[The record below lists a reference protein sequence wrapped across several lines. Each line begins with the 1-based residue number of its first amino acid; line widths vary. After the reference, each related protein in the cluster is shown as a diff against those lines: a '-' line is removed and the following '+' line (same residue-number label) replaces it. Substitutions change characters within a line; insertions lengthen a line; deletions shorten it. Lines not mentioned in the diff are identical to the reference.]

1 LTSHLLR
8 FLRKRAQ
15 MPQFKVVSAKYVRI
29 LRRPLGIS
37 MKVLCIAQQK
47 GGVCKTTTTLS
58 LSAAWALEG
67 KRVLML
73 DLDPQANLT
82 RNILDYESLK
92 ADISQIYAGKM
103 RLSKAITPT
112 SSDNLFLVPARTALN
127 RVENLE
133 RSLSTYTTLRR
144 EIPKLGEA
152 YDYVVIDT
160 PPSLGL
166 FTVSALL
173 AATHVL
179 VPVQPTFFC
188 QEGLGDLN
196 QTIVEA
202 RENNTSLA
210 SVRYFMTLFDKRT
223 VISQELAGLLRERLG
238 KSLFSTMIRKNIAVE
253 ESQYAQKTI
262 FDYAPKSPGAQDY
275 RALAKEV
282 AVWLENAS

>member
-1 LTSHLLR
+1 
-8 FLRKRAQ
+8 
-15 MPQFKVVSAKYVRI
+15 
-29 LRRPLGIS
+29 

-47 GGVCKTTTTLS
+47 GGVCKTTTALS
-58 LSAAWALEG
+58 LSAAWALGG
-67 KRVLML
+67 KRVLMV
-73 DLDPQANLT
+73 DVDPQANLT
-82 RNILDYESLK
+82 RNILDYESLET
-92 ADISQIYAGKM
+92 DLSQIYAGKKH
-103 RLSKAITPT
+103 LSDAVAPAGMK
-112 SSDNLFLVPARTALN
+112 NLFLVPARTALN

-144 EIPKLGEA
+144 EIPKLGDR
-152 YDYVVIDT
+152 YDYVVLDT

-202 RENNTSLA
+202 RENNASLV

-223 VISQELAGLLRERLG
+223 VISQDLTGLLRERLG
-238 KSLFSTMIRKNIAVE
+238 KSLFATTIRKNIAIE

-262 FDYAPKSPGAQDY
+262 FEYAPKSPGAVDY

-282 AVWLENAS
+282 AAWLENGS

>member
-1 LTSHLLR
+1 
-8 FLRKRAQ
+8 
-15 MPQFKVVSAKYVRI
+15 
-29 LRRPLGIS
+29 

-47 GGVCKTTTTLS
+47 GGVCKTTTALS
-58 LSAAWALEG
+58 LSAAWALKG
-67 KRVLML
+67 RRVLMI
-73 DLDPQANLT
+73 DVDPQANLT
-82 RNILDYESLK
+82 RNILDYEELE
-92 ADISQIYAGKM
+92 ADVSQIYAGKLH
-103 RLSKAITPT
+103 LSDAARPT
-112 SSDNLFLVPARTALN
+112 ATKKLFIVPARTALN

-133 RSLSTYTTLRR
+133 RTLSTYTTLRR
-144 EIPKLGEA
+144 EIPKLKNA

-202 RENNTSLA
+202 RENNASLV
-210 SVRYFMTLFDKRT
+210 SVRYFMSLFDKRT
-223 VISQELAGLLRERLG
+223 VISQELAELLRERLG
-238 KSLFSTMIRKNIAVE
+238 KSLFATTIRKNIAVE

-262 FDYAPKSPGAQDY
+262 FEYAPKSPGAEDY
-275 RALAKEV
+275 RALAQEV
-282 AVWLENAS
+282 AAWLENA

>member
-1 LTSHLLR
+1 
-8 FLRKRAQ
+8 
-15 MPQFKVVSAKYVRI
+15 
-29 LRRPLGIS
+29 

-47 GGVCKTTTTLS
+47 GGVCKTTTALS

-67 KRVLML
+67 ERVLML
-73 DLDPQANLT
+73 DVDPQANLT

-92 ADISQIYAGKM
+92 ADVSAVYQGKASLKDAIAKTSTAG
-103 RLSKAITPT
+103 
-112 SSDNLFLVPARTALN
+112 LFIVPARTALN

-133 RSLSTYTTLRR
+133 RSLSTYTVLRR
-144 EIPKLGEA
+144 ELPKLAGDFDLA
-152 YDYVVIDT
+152 VIDT

-173 AATHVL
+173 ASSHVL

-202 RENNTSLA
+202 RENNASLA
-210 SVRYFMTLFDKRT
+210 SVRYFMTLFDRRT
-223 VISQELAGLLRERLG
+223 VISQEIAGLLRDKLG
-238 KSLFSTMIRKNIAVE
+238 ASLFSAMIRKNISIE

-262 FDYAPKSPGAQDY
+262 FDYAPKSTGAEDY

-282 AVWLENAS
+282 AAWLASSS

>member
-1 LTSHLLR
+1 
-8 FLRKRAQ
+8 
-15 MPQFKVVSAKYVRI
+15 
-29 LRRPLGIS
+29 

-47 GGVCKTTTTLS
+47 GGVCKTTTALS

-67 KRVLML
+67 ARVLMV
-73 DLDPQANLT
+73 DVDPQANLT
-82 RNILDYESLK
+82 RNILDYERLE
-92 ADISQIYAGKM
+92 ADISQIYAGKL
-103 RLSKAITPT
+103 RLKDAIAPT
-112 SSDNLFLVPARTALN
+112 TTAGLFIVPARTALN

-144 EIPKLGEA
+144 EVPKLGRS

-202 RENNTSLA
+202 RENNSNLA

-223 VISQELAGLLRERLG
+223 VISQELAELLRERLG
-238 KSLFSTMIRKNIAVE
+238 KALLAATIRKNIAVE

-262 FDYAPKSPGAQDY
+262 FEYAPKSPGAEDY

-282 AVWLENAS
+282 AAWLANA

>member
-1 LTSHLLR
+1 
-8 FLRKRAQ
+8 
-15 MPQFKVVSAKYVRI
+15 
-29 LRRPLGIS
+29 

-47 GGVCKTTTTLS
+47 GGVCKTTTALS

-67 KRVLML
+67 RRVLMV
-73 DLDPQANLT
+73 DVDPQANLT
-82 RNILDYESLK
+82 RNIVDYERLDS
-92 ADISQIYAGKM
+92 DVSMIYSGKVPM
-103 RLSKAITPT
+103 AEAVAPTPT
-112 SSDNLFLVPARTALN
+112 PNLFIVPARTALN

-133 RSLSTYTTLRR
+133 RSLSTYNCLRR
-144 EIPKLGEA
+144 ELPRLNG
-152 YDYVVIDT
+152 DFDLVVIDT

-202 RENNTSLA
+202 RENNAGLV
-210 SVRYFMTLFDKRT
+210 SVRYFMTLFDRRT
-223 VISQELAGLLRERLG
+223 VISQEIAQLLRDRLG
-238 KSLFSTMIRKNIAVE
+238 KSLFTTMIRKNIAVE

-262 FDYAPKSPGAQDY
+262 FEYAPRSPGAEDY
-275 RALAKEV
+275 RSLAQEV
-282 AVWLENAS
+282 AAWLENS